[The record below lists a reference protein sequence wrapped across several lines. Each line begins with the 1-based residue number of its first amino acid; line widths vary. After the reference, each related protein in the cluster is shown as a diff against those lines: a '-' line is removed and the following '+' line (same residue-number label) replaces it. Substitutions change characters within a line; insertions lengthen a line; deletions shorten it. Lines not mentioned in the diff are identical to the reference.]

1 MFVLVISA
9 YGRKCFLL
17 YFIDIK
23 MVRLEVQKFAFLNDK
38 LHISIKKKLKMII
51 QNETEDYFL
60 SVSIMEEVH
69 S

>member
-1 MFVLVISA
+1 
-9 YGRKCFLL
+9 
-17 YFIDIK
+17 